1 MDTKMKEATLAPMET
16 STLSNNKMAMAV
28 SEGTETMTMAV
39 VWATRNTDKQR
50 QADCSDNGLGTL
62 VSPIHVGL

>member
-1 MDTKMKEATLAPMET
+1 MKVDTLAPMET

-28 SEGTETMTMAV
+28 SEGAETMTMAV

-50 QADCSDNGLGTL
+50 QADCGDNGLGTL
-62 VSPIHVGL
+62 VSLIHVGL